1 MSKDQRDGAATKS
14 ANAEVSRRRFL
25 RHAMLGAVAAAGSA
39 VSIAAE
45 AQARKEK
52 ATKAA
57 AHYQGNPNNGESCG
71 KCMHYTFPL
80 ACDVVQGPVSLLGW
94 CRFYEAR

>member
-1 MSKDQRDGAATKS
+1 MALDQRDGAPMENM
-14 ANAEVSRRRFL
+14 NAKVSRRSFL

-45 AQARKEK
+45 AQVRKEK
-52 ATKAA
+52 ATKATA
-57 AHYQGNPNNGESCG
+57 RYQGHPNNGESCG

-80 ACDVVQGPVSLLGW
+80 TCDVVQGPVSLLGW